1 MKKKLFITSIAVFS
15 MAGLWVSIHSI
26 AQSKESILILNNIEA
41 IAAGESGDTIP
52 CWASL
57 EPKEGSKIVD
67 CENCGDNDGYG
78 PNGAPGSC
86 VVP

>member
-15 MAGLWVSIHSI
+15 MAVLWVSTQSI
-26 AQSKESILILNNIEA
+26 AQTKESILILSNIEA
-41 IAAGESGDTIP
+41 IATGESGDTIP

-57 EPKEGSKIVD
+57 EPMEGSKVVD
-67 CENCGDNDGYG
+67 CESCGDNEGQR
-78 PNGAPGSC
+78 PNGAPGNC